1 MMLWALILGMALVV
15 FLNRFSFFSRNLHFE
30 PGPRLQSFLHFSTVS
45 VLTAVWVPIVFGLSA
60 DGHFSVNGIYALSAL
75 CVAGLAL
82 LRVNTLLVV
91 TLGMLCFFAIKHLAG
106 A

>member
-1 MMLWALILGMALVV
+1 MTLWVLILGMALVV
-15 FLNRFSFFSRNLHFE
+15 YLNRFSFFSRSLHFE

-45 VLTAVWVPIVFGLSA
+45 VLTAVWVPIVFGLGT
-60 DGHFSVNGIYALSAL
+60 DGRLTVNGVYALSAL

-91 TLGMLCFFAIKHLAG
+91 TLGMLCFFAIKHLVDA
-106 A
+106 